1 MKKQQIIKELSKYLS
16 YYQILEILKKQTGL
30 NKNQLFF
37 CEDIEIKQKDIEKI
51 KQKLE
56 SNIPYEYIINKAEFY
71 SLDFFVDS
79 RVLIPRNDTEIMV
92 SQTIKEINKNSIID
106 YIDIWTGSSCIAI
119 SVLKNI
125 EKEKIKNAYA
135 YDISE
140 DALQVSNINIKKHNI
155 KNLETIKSDLLE
167 KYTPSNNKK
176 IITANLPYIKNQDF
190 ENMSLQTIYNEPD
203 LALYWWENTWFEL
216 YEKLIDQ
223 CIEIWDIV
231 LFIEIWFDQKNYSKN
246 YLESKKLNFRYY
258 KDNSWIERCIKIN
271 F

>member
-37 CEDIEIKQKDIEKI
+37 CEDININQKDIEII

-56 SNIPYEYIINKAEFY
+56 DNIPYEYIINKAEFY
-71 SLDFFVDS
+71 SLDFYVDS

-92 SQTIKEINKNSIID
+92 TEAIKEINENNKID

-119 SVLKNI
+119 SILKNTEI
-125 EKEKIKNAYA
+125 EKIENAFA
-135 YDISE
+135 YDISKE
-140 DALQVSNINIKKHNI
+140 AIEVSNINIKKHNI
-155 KNLETIKSDLLE
+155 KNLETIKSNLLE
-167 KYTPSNNKK
+167 KYKDNGNK
-176 IITANLPYIKNQDF
+176 IVITANLPYIKNQDF
-190 ENMSLQTIYNEPD
+190 ENMSIQTIYNEPD

-223 CIEIWDIV
+223 CIEIWNIV
-231 LFIEIWFDQKNYSKN
+231 LFIEIWFDQKDYSKK
-246 YLESKKLNFRYY
+246 YLESKKLKFRYY